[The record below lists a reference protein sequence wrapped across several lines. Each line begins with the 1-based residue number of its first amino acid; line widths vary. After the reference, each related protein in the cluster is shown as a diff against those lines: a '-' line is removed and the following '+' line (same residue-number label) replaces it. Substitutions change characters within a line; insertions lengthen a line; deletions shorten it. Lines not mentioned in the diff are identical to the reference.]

1 MGESIVTLR
10 VPPDRVES
18 WKRLAAGRG
27 LTVSQLI
34 RGQMELVEADS
45 LSPANA
51 EAPAGIARAA
61 EVGAP
66 PVTPAAAVVDAGDL
80 PAPRRLR
87 SVSRLAEGGAV
98 SSGRPAHHP
107 RCSCFVC
114 SGRLSGAS
122 S

>member
-1 MGESIVTLR
+1 VTLR

-27 LTVSQLI
+27 LTVSEMI
-34 RGQMELVEADS
+34 RSQMELVEADS
-45 LSPANA
+45 IPPASVDV
-51 EAPAGIARAA
+51 PTSGLARAA

-66 PVTPAAAVVDAGDL
+66 PVTPAVAAGDAGDL

-87 SVSRLAEGGAV
+87 SVSRPAEVGAV
-98 SSGRPAHHP
+98 SSGRPSHHP

-114 SGRLSGAS
+114 TGRLSGAS